1 MIEQLGGWLWFVID
15 VGFVV
20 AFAAALFY
28 GMNRYRDRTRA
39 EKQRADEATKRLYR
53 QGDR

>member
-20 AFAAALFY
+20 ALAAALFF
-28 GMNRYRDRTRA
+28 GMNRYRNRSA
-39 EKQRADEATKRLYR
+39 AMKQHTEEATKRLYHSEHE
-53 QGDR
+53 

>member
-20 AFAAALFY
+20 AFAAALFT
-28 GMNRYRDRTRA
+28 G
-39 EKQRADEATKRLYR
+39 
-53 QGDR
+53 